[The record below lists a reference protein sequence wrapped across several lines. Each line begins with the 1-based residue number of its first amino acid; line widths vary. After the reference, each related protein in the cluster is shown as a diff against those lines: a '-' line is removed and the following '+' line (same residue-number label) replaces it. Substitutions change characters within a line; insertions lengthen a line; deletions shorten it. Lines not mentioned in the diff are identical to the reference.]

1 MLLKKF
7 APIFLFFCIL
17 EEGFSQDFRHNFH
30 QFNSFAVNPAMAGMQ
45 KQFSLGYHSRKQ
57 RVDAG
62 LSHRTLMLNAL
73 YPFLKADGEH
83 YGTMGLSL
91 YQDRQ
96 NYFGEVNA
104 FDILAATS
112 LNLHQGKKIRLA
124 LGLQGGSRSIQDELK
139 GTDYFPAWGAGLMCY
154 QDAKE
159 NPYQKRWFFGASG
172 SNFLGNDRFLENYQF
187 TGELR
192 WILSGGLLAWTN
204 GKYSLVPNF
213 RSILQNQINLTNYG
227 LSLRRNFSENSGTLL
242 RYGSW
247 GISAWYAHKQ
257 AISAAIDIDTPA
269 LTMGFAYS
277 FSSEMHLFKYRN
289 ANEFVITIKKSL
301 NRKRNLDDKPI
312 INDEEKPL

>member
-1 MLLKKF
+1 MLLKKLVLVILLF
-7 APIFLFFCIL
+7 GIFG
-17 EEGFSQDFRHNFH
+17 ESFSQDFRHNFH
-30 QFNSFAVNPAMAGMQ
+30 QFNAFAVNPAMAGMQ
-45 KQFSLGYHSRKQ
+45 KQFALSYHSRKQ

-73 YPFLKADGEH
+73 YPFLRADEEH
-83 YGTMGLSL
+83 SGTIGLSL

-96 NYFGEVNA
+96 NYFGTVSA

-112 LNLHQGKKIRLA
+112 LNLHQDKKIRLA
-124 LGLQGGSRSIQDELK
+124 LGLQGGSRTIQDELR
-139 GTDYFPAWGAGLMCY
+139 GTDYFPAWGAGLMLY
-154 QDAKE
+154 QDLAE
-159 NPYQKRWFFGASG
+159 NPYQKRWFLGASG

-187 TGELR
+187 DGELR
-192 WILSGGLLAWTN
+192 WIFSGGILAWTN
-204 GKYSLVPNF
+204 GKYSLIPNF
-213 RSILQNQINLTNYG
+213 RSILHSELNLTNYG
-227 LSLRRNFSENSGTLL
+227 LSLRRNFSDNSGTLL

-257 AISAAIDIDTPA
+257 ALSAAIDIDTPA

-301 NRKRNLDDKPI
+301 HKKRNLDDKPI